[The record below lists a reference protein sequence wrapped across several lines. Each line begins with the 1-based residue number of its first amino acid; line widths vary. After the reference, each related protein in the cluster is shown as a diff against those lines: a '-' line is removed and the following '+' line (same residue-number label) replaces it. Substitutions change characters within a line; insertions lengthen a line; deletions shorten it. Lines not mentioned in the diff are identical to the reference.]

1 MGTTIV
7 ALAVLEVVSEIRM
20 AIIAE
25 TAETASRLVKPRAS
39 AMLVPRVSARPVSAS
54 SIQSAM
60 PHPKRIIV
68 PQSIFAASFQFIVK
82 RRSDQFMGRRNR
94 SAAPMI
100 ATVPSSSL
108 L

>member
-39 AMLVPRVSARPVSAS
+39 AMPVPRVSARPVSAS
-54 SIQSAM
+54 SIPSAM

-68 PQSIFAASFQFIVK
+68 PSLSSP
-82 RRSDQFMGRRNR
+82 RRS
-94 SAAPMI
+94 
-100 ATVPSSSL
+100 SS
-108 L
+108 